1 MPVVNVNLVL
11 DDATYAGVKAGV
23 LELCGMVK
31 DQNHR
36 IQKHLPTVV
45 GAAKEGASKAI
56 DIVREHKKGL
66 LVMGCVVV
74 FGGAI
79 AGTATYLVQKD
90 KQKAKRQLGN
100 SFQQYIDAAQAGTL
114 TVEILDALINDL
126 DNVSKWSKDDTIPLN
141 LSAKQLS
148 ALFFSIY
155 DHTKRMAEAN
165 SIDTGSIK
173 VPKNFKKNT
182 IVDLQG
188 YLHIQKDILSNVA

>member
-1 MPVVNVNLVL
+1 MPVVNVDLVL
-11 DDATYAGVKAGV
+11 DDATYAGVKAGA

-45 GAAKEGASKAI
+45 DAAKEGATKAI

-66 LVMGCVVV
+66 LIIGCIAA

-79 AGTATYLVQKD
+79 AGTATYLTQKD
-90 KQKAKRQLGN
+90 KQNAKRQLGD
-100 SFQQYIDAAQAGTL
+100 SFQRYIDTAQAGTL
-114 TVEILDALINDL
+114 TIEILDAFINDL

-155 DHTKRMAEAN
+155 DYTKRMAEAN

-173 VPKNFKKNT
+173 APKRFNT
-182 IVDLQG
+182 IVDLQS
-188 YLHIQKDILSNVA
+188 YLRIQKDILSSAA

>member
-11 DDATYAGVKAGV
+11 DDATYAGVKAGA

-31 DQNHR
+31 DQGHR
-36 IQKHLPTVV
+36 IKKHLPTVV
-45 GAAKEGASKAI
+45 DAAKEEAAKAI

-66 LVMGCVVV
+66 LIIGCVVACS
-74 FGGAI
+74 GAI
-79 AGTATYLVQKD
+79 AGTATYLTQKD
-90 KQKAKRQLGN
+90 RQKAKRQLGN

-114 TVEILDALINDL
+114 TTEILDALMNDL
-126 DNVSKWSKDDTIPLN
+126 DNVSKWSKDDTIPLD

-155 DHTKRMAEAN
+155 DYTKRMAEAN
-165 SIDTGSIK
+165 SIDIGSIK
-173 VPKNFKKNT
+173 APEHFKKNT

-188 YLHIQKDILSNVA
+188 YLRIQKGILSGAA